1 MTTYFFNI
9 RSRLIILVIGL
20 WLCSWGLLGHIH
32 TDKLAH
38 AQCQTCVS
46 QAQLGTVLL
55 QAAPA
60 SFDFNQIVLNAVLP
74 CLTARQSSF
83 ISPYFQRGPPA
94 FTFFQA

>member
-1 MTTYFFNI
+1 MRLFF
-9 RSRLIILVIGL
+9 SKSKVFLILLVMGF
-20 WLCSWGLLGHIH
+20 WLSSWGLLGHIH